1 MRRLFFASSSKAQEA
16 RPVEDKWIVEERSI
30 DEARPLRVVI
40 IGSGISGIIA
50 SIRFRQ
56 RIPNVDLCVYEK
68 NEDIGGTWFEN
79 KYPGC
84 ACDIP
89 AHTYQATFEP
99 NKEWSTFYAAAPEIH
114 AYWKR
119 VAEKYGCMKYVK
131 LKQQIIEAVWDDS
144 KSKWQLKVQDIQT
157 GSVYSDECNVLISA
171 TGALNSWKWPDI
183 PGLHDFKGKLQHSAR
198 WDESYDYTGKRAAV
212 IGNGSSGIQ
221 IVPGMLPKVA
231 HIDHYIRGRTWL
243 SPTFARQHV
252 DKRGGAE
259 LENFSFTP
267 EEIETFKKDH
277 SAYQK
282 FRKEI
287 ELQLQSVHGVTLL
300 GTPEQIGAKEVF
312 LQNMK
317 RRLSRKPEL
326 CDNLIPSFPPV
337 CRRLTPGPG
346 YLEALTDDKVDVITS
361 KIVKVDAEGII
372 TADGQHHPTDVLVC
386 ATGFDTTFT
395 PRFPIIGRNGVT
407 LADRWQKTPE
417 TYLSLAVDGFP
428 NYFVCLGPNAALG
441 EGNLLLLVE
450 KEIDYFTLCVQKMQ
464 RDNIRA
470 MSVKKEA
477 VEMFTRHCDQYFSR
491 TVFSEKCRSWYK
503 GGTEDGRITALWPG
517 SSLHSMKALAYP
529 RWEDYTYNY
538 VNDNPNGW
546 IGDGWTEN
554 EKFNKINVDYLNDD
568 EVDIPIT
575 VIAIVLKGA
584 TGRSLIQD
592 SEGEDDM
599 LVNRSC
605 QKRGIECNNERKK
618 QGLNQ
623 GTDSGMAWL
632 CMRTSRSLTFL
643 SYRADALTEKRED
656 YEQSSDRGSIKFL
669 LNGGTDSFTQQ
680 FLLPRSTDRTR
691 GLEYHNRKS
700 LEEAEG
706 SILGYEL
713 KDGRTDY
720 APTFIESDAATLT
733 FFQDT
738 FIDFFNGPF
747 GDPHKLLDDP
757 YGGQV
762 AYHAVIPPGQDPN
775 LTLAGQQL
783 SYEPERPFATA
794 MIQSILTRAW
804 SVPLDTK
811 AQEELST
818 NLNFLLTTGRIR
830 RFVSMYF
837 KYWQPSCAM
846 LHRASFDPE
855 VVSLPLLTAVTFMGA
870 MYSNDE
876 REAYI
881 AKRVLDFAELFI
893 FSSEVYASETEISSM
908 FCGNRCLDDES
919 NDWVQ
924 FQNFQAGFL
933 IVVVQY
939 WAGSRV
945 ARNRVME
952 NRFSEVVKVARRI
965 GLPKCRH
972 MSHDRM
978 DEYSWIQKECRI
990 RTMSI
995 ISLLDCAFS
1004 FYSNYPCRLTHT
1016 EMECDFPCQEAVF
1029 DSQHPF
1035 VEPNFRF
1042 SRDVSVSE
1050 AFENLFDSP
1059 ANEDGSQ
1066 AGVPDHIA
1074 DMTVLDMFILIHLLY
1089 AFINT
1094 HMTLLAPLVRK
1105 TQLPNSKMPHGP
1117 STPTKSPRGAIPE
1130 DSTLAAIRTALSRWR
1145 DHWVALR
1152 NTVSSHEW
1160 ASMGFYKN
1168 GYNFWLVSQL
1178 LITKKKSVDVVM
1190 QMEVKCED
1198 KLEKLKVLL
1207 QDESD

>member
-1 MRRLFFASSSKAQEA
+1 MKQFFFGSDSKSRKP

-30 DEARPLRVVI
+30 DKARPLRVVI

-68 NEDIGGTWFEN
+68 NEDIGGTWLEN
-79 KYPGC
+79 RYPGC

-119 VAEKYGCMKYVK
+119 VAEKYGCMKYIK
-131 LKQQIIEAVWDDS
+131 LKQAVVEAVWDDS

-157 GSVYSDECNVLISA
+157 DTVYTDECNILISA

-277 SAYQK
+277 SAYQR

-287 ELQLQSVHGVTLL
+287 ELELQSVHGVTLL
-300 GTPEQIGAKEVF
+300 GTPEQIGAREVF

-317 RRLSRKPEL
+317 RRLSRKPEM
-326 CDNLIPSFPPV
+326 CEDLIPSFPPV

-386 ATGFDTTFT
+386 ATGFDTTFN
-395 PRFPIIGRNGVT
+395 PRFPVIGRNGVT
-407 LADRWQKTPE
+407 LANRWQKTPE

-428 NYFVCLGPNAALG
+428 NYFICLGPNAALG
-441 EGNLLLLVE
+441 EGNLLLLIE

-477 VEMFTRHCDQYFSR
+477 VEMFTRYCDQYFSR

-503 GGTEDGRITALWPG
+503 GGTEDGRVIALWPG
-517 SSLHSMKALAYP
+517 SSLHSMKALAHP
-529 RWEDYTYNY
+529 RWEDYTYDY

-546 IGDGWTEN
+546 LGDGWTEN
-554 EKFNKINVDYLNDD
+554 EKLKKINVDYLNDD
-568 EVDIPIT
+568 EIDFPT
-575 VIAIVLKGA
+575 NVIA
-584 TGRSLIQD
+584 
-592 SEGEDDM
+592 
-599 LVNRSC
+599 
-605 QKRGIECNNERKK
+605 KRGIECNNERKK
-618 QGLNQ
+618 QVSNQ
-623 GTDSGMAWL
+623 GTGS
-632 CMRTSRSLTFL
+632 
-643 SYRADALTEKRED
+643 DALAAKRED

-680 FLLPRSTDRTR
+680 FLLPPRSDRTR
-691 GLEYHNRKS
+691 SLEYHNKKS
-700 LEEAEG
+700 LEDAG
-706 SILGYEL
+706 SSILGYEL
-713 KDGRTDY
+713 KDSRTDY
-720 APTFIESDAATLT
+720 APTFIESDAATLS

-757 YGGQV
+757 YVGQV
-762 AYHAVIPPGQDPN
+762 AYHAVVPPGQDPN
-775 LTLAGQQL
+775 LTLTGQQL
-783 SYEPERPFATA
+783 SYEPERPFATG
-794 MIQSILTRAW
+794 MIQAILARAW
-804 SVPLDTK
+804 SVPLDAK
-811 AQEELST
+811 AQQELST
-818 NLNFLLTTGRIR
+818 NLNFLLTTSRIR
-830 RFVSMYF
+830 KFVAMYF

-846 LHRASFDPE
+846 LHRTSFDPE
-855 VVSLPLLTAVTFMGA
+855 IVSLPLLTAVTFMGA
-870 MYSNDE
+870 MYTNDE

-919 NDWVQ
+919 SDWIQ
-924 FQNFQAGFL
+924 FQNFQAGFI

-939 WAGSRV
+939 WAGSRIS
-945 ARNRVME
+945 RNRVME
-952 NRFSEVVKVARRI
+952 NRFSEVIKVARRI
-965 GLPKCRH
+965 GLMKCRH
-972 MSHDRM
+972 MPHDPM
-978 DEYSWIQKECRI
+978 DECSWIQKECRI
-990 RTMSI
+990 RYAYAI
-995 ISLLDCAFS
+995 
-1004 FYSNYPCRLTHT
+1004 PK
-1016 EMECDFPCQEAVF
+1016 MEWDFPCQEVIF

-1042 SRDVSVSE
+1042 SRDIPIS
-1050 AFENLFDSP
+1050 AGFNNLFETPIS
-1059 ANEDGSQ
+1059 EDGSQ
-1066 AGVPDHIA
+1066 AHVPDHIA

-1094 HMTLLAPLVRK
+1094 HMTLLAPLVHK
-1105 TQLPNSKMPHGP
+1105 TPLPNSRIPQGL
-1117 STPTKSPRGAIPE
+1117 STPSKPPQSAIPE
-1130 DSTLAAIRTALSRWR
+1130 DSTLAGIRTALSRWR
-1145 DHWVALR
+1145 DHWLALR

-1207 QDESD
+1207 QDEND

>member
-1 MRRLFFASSSKAQEA
+1 MKQFFFGSDSKSRKP

-30 DEARPLRVVI
+30 DKARPLRVVI

-68 NEDIGGTWFEN
+68 NEDIGGTWLEN
-79 KYPGC
+79 RYPGC

-119 VAEKYGCMKYVK
+119 VAEKYGCMKYIK
-131 LKQQIIEAVWDDS
+131 LKQAVVEAVWDDS

-157 GSVYSDECNVLISA
+157 DTVYTDECNILISA

-277 SAYQK
+277 SAYQR

-287 ELQLQSVHGVTLL
+287 ELELQSVHGVTLL
-300 GTPEQIGAKEVF
+300 GTPEQIGAREVF

-317 RRLSRKPEL
+317 RRLSRKPEM
-326 CDNLIPSFPPV
+326 CEDLIPSFPPV

-361 KIVKVDAEGII
+361 KIIKVDAEGII

-386 ATGFDTTFT
+386 ATGFDTTFN
-395 PRFPIIGRNGVT
+395 PRFPVIGRNGVT
-407 LADRWQKTPE
+407 LANRWQKTPE

-428 NYFVCLGPNAALG
+428 NYFICLGPNAALG
-441 EGNLLLLVE
+441 EGNLLLLIE

-477 VEMFTRHCDQYFSR
+477 VEMFTRYCDQYFSR

-503 GGTEDGRITALWPG
+503 GGTEDGRVIALWPG
-517 SSLHSMKALAYP
+517 SSLHSMKALAHP
-529 RWEDYTYNY
+529 RWEDYTYDY

-546 IGDGWTEN
+546 LGDGWTEN
-554 EKFNKINVDYLNDD
+554 EKLKKINVDYLNDD
-568 EVDIPIT
+568 EIDFPT
-575 VIAIVLKGA
+575 NVIACTSMKLRCDGLNPC
-584 TGRSLIQD
+584 S
-592 SEGEDDM
+592 
-599 LVNRSC
+599 SC

-618 QGLNQ
+618 QVSNQ
-623 GTDSGMAWL
+623 GTGS
-632 CMRTSRSLTFL
+632 
-643 SYRADALTEKRED
+643 DALAAKRED

-680 FLLPRSTDRTR
+680 FLLPPRSDRTR
-691 GLEYHNRKS
+691 SLEYHNKKS
-700 LEEAEG
+700 LEDAG
-706 SILGYEL
+706 SSILGYEL
-713 KDGRTDY
+713 KDSRTDY
-720 APTFIESDAATLT
+720 APTFIESDAATLS

-757 YGGQV
+757 YVGQV
-762 AYHAVIPPGQDPN
+762 AYHAVVPPGQDPN
-775 LTLAGQQL
+775 LTLTGQQL
-783 SYEPERPFATA
+783 SYEPERPFATG
-794 MIQSILTRAW
+794 MIQAILARAW
-804 SVPLDTK
+804 SVPLDAK
-811 AQEELST
+811 AQQELST
-818 NLNFLLTTGRIR
+818 NLNFLLTTSRIR
-830 RFVSMYF
+830 KFVAMYF

-846 LHRASFDPE
+846 LHRTSFDPE
-855 VVSLPLLTAVTFMGA
+855 IVSLPLLTAVTFMGA
-870 MYSNDE
+870 MYTNDE

-919 NDWVQ
+919 SDWIQ
-924 FQNFQAGFL
+924 FQNFQAGFI

-939 WAGSRV
+939 WAGSRIS
-945 ARNRVME
+945 RNRVME
-952 NRFSEVVKVARRI
+952 NRFSEVIKVARRI
-965 GLPKCRH
+965 GLMKCRH
-972 MSHDRM
+972 MPHDPM
-978 DEYSWIQKECRI
+978 DECSWIQKECRI
-990 RTMSI
+990 RTMNI

-1004 FYSNYPCRLTHT
+1004 FYSNYPCRISHT
-1016 EMECDFPCQEAVF
+1016 EMEWDFPCQEVIF

-1042 SRDVSVSE
+1042 SRDIPIS
-1050 AFENLFDSP
+1050 AGFNNLFETPIS
-1059 ANEDGSQ
+1059 EDGSQ
-1066 AGVPDHIA
+1066 AHVPDHIA

-1094 HMTLLAPLVRK
+1094 HMTLLAPLVHK
-1105 TQLPNSKMPHGP
+1105 TPLPNSRIPQGL
-1117 STPTKSPRGAIPE
+1117 STPSKPPQSAIPE
-1130 DSTLAAIRTALSRWR
+1130 DSTLAGIRTALSRWR
-1145 DHWVALR
+1145 DHWLALR

-1207 QDESD
+1207 QDEND

>member
-1 MRRLFFASSSKAQEA
+1 MKQFFFGSDSKSRKP

-30 DEARPLRVVI
+30 DKARPLRVVI

-68 NEDIGGTWFEN
+68 NEDIGGTWLEN
-79 KYPGC
+79 RYPGC

-119 VAEKYGCMKYVK
+119 VAEKYGCMKYIK
-131 LKQQIIEAVWDDS
+131 LKQAVVEAVWDDS

-157 GSVYSDECNVLISA
+157 DTVYTDECNILISA

-277 SAYQK
+277 SAYQR

-287 ELQLQSVHGVTLL
+287 ELELQSVHGVTLL
-300 GTPEQIGAKEVF
+300 GTPEQIGAREVF

-317 RRLSRKPEL
+317 RRLSRKPEM
-326 CDNLIPSFPPV
+326 CEDLIPSFPPV

-386 ATGFDTTFT
+386 ATGFDTTFN
-395 PRFPIIGRNGVT
+395 PRFPVIGRNGVT
-407 LADRWQKTPE
+407 LANRWQKTPE

-428 NYFVCLGPNAALG
+428 NYFICLGPNAALG
-441 EGNLLLLVE
+441 EGNLLLLIE

-477 VEMFTRHCDQYFSR
+477 VEMFTRYCDQYFSR

-503 GGTEDGRITALWPG
+503 GGTEDGRVIALWPG
-517 SSLHSMKALAYP
+517 SSLHSMKALAHP
-529 RWEDYTYNY
+529 RWEDYTYDY

-546 IGDGWTEN
+546 LGDGWTEN
-554 EKFNKINVDYLNDD
+554 EKLKKINVDYLNDD
-568 EVDIPIT
+568 EIDFPT
-575 VIAIVLKGA
+575 NVIACTSMKLRCDGLNPC
-584 TGRSLIQD
+584 S
-592 SEGEDDM
+592 
-599 LVNRSC
+599 SC

-618 QGLNQ
+618 QVSNQ
-623 GTDSGMAWL
+623 GTGS
-632 CMRTSRSLTFL
+632 
-643 SYRADALTEKRED
+643 DALAAKRED

-680 FLLPRSTDRTR
+680 FLLPPRSDRTR
-691 GLEYHNRKS
+691 SLEYHNKKS
-700 LEEAEG
+700 LEDAG
-706 SILGYEL
+706 SSILGYEL
-713 KDGRTDY
+713 KDSRTDY
-720 APTFIESDAATLT
+720 APTFIESDAATLS

-757 YGGQV
+757 YVGQV
-762 AYHAVIPPGQDPN
+762 AYHAVVPPGQDPN
-775 LTLAGQQL
+775 LTLTGQQL
-783 SYEPERPFATA
+783 SYEPERPFATG
-794 MIQSILTRAW
+794 MIQAILARAW
-804 SVPLDTK
+804 SVPLDAK
-811 AQEELST
+811 AQQELST
-818 NLNFLLTTGRIR
+818 NLNFLLTTSRIR
-830 RFVSMYF
+830 KFVAMYF

-846 LHRASFDPE
+846 LHRTSFDPE
-855 VVSLPLLTAVTFMGA
+855 IVSLPLLTAVTFMGA
-870 MYSNDE
+870 MYTNDE

-919 NDWVQ
+919 SDWIQ
-924 FQNFQAGFL
+924 FQNFQAGFI

-939 WAGSRV
+939 WAGSRIS
-945 ARNRVME
+945 RNRVME
-952 NRFSEVVKVARRI
+952 NRFSEVIKVARRI
-965 GLPKCRH
+965 GLMKCRH
-972 MSHDRM
+972 MPHDPM
-978 DEYSWIQKECRI
+978 DECSWIQKECRI
-990 RTMSI
+990 RTMNI

-1004 FYSNYPCRLTHT
+1004 FYSNYPCRISHT
-1016 EMECDFPCQEAVF
+1016 EMEWDFPCQEVIF

-1042 SRDVSVSE
+1042 SRDIPIS
-1050 AFENLFDSP
+1050 AGFNNLFETPIS
-1059 ANEDGSQ
+1059 EDGSQ
-1066 AGVPDHIA
+1066 AHVPDHIA

-1094 HMTLLAPLVRK
+1094 HMTLLAPLVHK
-1105 TQLPNSKMPHGP
+1105 TPLPNSRIPQGL
-1117 STPTKSPRGAIPE
+1117 STPSKPPQSAIPE
-1130 DSTLAAIRTALSRWR
+1130 DSTLAGIRTALSRWR
-1145 DHWVALR
+1145 DHWLALR

-1207 QDESD
+1207 QDEND

>member
-1 MRRLFFASSSKAQEA
+1 MKQFFFGSDSKSRKP

-30 DEARPLRVVI
+30 DKARPLRVVI

-68 NEDIGGTWFEN
+68 NEDIGGTWLEN
-79 KYPGC
+79 RYPGC

-119 VAEKYGCMKYVK
+119 VAEKYGCMKYIK
-131 LKQQIIEAVWDDS
+131 LKQAVVEAVWDDS

-157 GSVYSDECNVLISA
+157 DTVYTDECNILISA

-198 WDESYDYTGKRAAV
+198 WDENYDYTGKRAAV

-277 SAYQK
+277 SAYQR

-287 ELQLQSVHGVTLL
+287 ELELQSVHGVTLL
-300 GTPEQIGAKEVF
+300 GTPEQIGAREVF

-317 RRLSRKPEL
+317 RRLSRKPEM
-326 CDNLIPSFPPV
+326 CEDLIPSFPPV

-386 ATGFDTTFT
+386 ATGFDTTFN
-395 PRFPIIGRNGVT
+395 PRFPVIGRNGVT
-407 LADRWQKTPE
+407 LANRWQKTPE

-428 NYFVCLGPNAALG
+428 NYFICLGPNAALG
-441 EGNLLLLVE
+441 EGNLLLLIE

-477 VEMFTRHCDQYFSR
+477 VEMFTRYCDQYFSR

-503 GGTEDGRITALWPG
+503 GGTEDGRVIALWPG
-517 SSLHSMKALAYP
+517 SSLHSMKALAHP
-529 RWEDYTYNY
+529 RWEDYTYDY

-546 IGDGWTEN
+546 LGDGWTEN
-554 EKFNKINVDYLNDD
+554 EKLKKINVDYLNDD
-568 EVDIPIT
+568 EIDFPT
-575 VIAIVLKGA
+575 NVIA
-584 TGRSLIQD
+584 
-592 SEGEDDM
+592 
-599 LVNRSC
+599 
-605 QKRGIECNNERKK
+605 K
-618 QGLNQ
+618 QVSNQ
-623 GTDSGMAWL
+623 GTGS
-632 CMRTSRSLTFL
+632 
-643 SYRADALTEKRED
+643 DALAAKRED

-680 FLLPRSTDRTR
+680 FLLPPRSDRTR
-691 GLEYHNRKS
+691 SLEYHNKKS
-700 LEEAEG
+700 LEDAG
-706 SILGYEL
+706 SSILGYEL
-713 KDGRTDY
+713 KDSRTDY
-720 APTFIESDAATLT
+720 APTFIESDAATLS

-757 YGGQV
+757 YVGQV
-762 AYHAVIPPGQDPN
+762 AYHAVVPPGQDPN
-775 LTLAGQQL
+775 LTLTGQQL
-783 SYEPERPFATA
+783 SYEPERPFATG
-794 MIQSILTRAW
+794 MIQAILARAW
-804 SVPLDTK
+804 SVPLDAK
-811 AQEELST
+811 AQQELST
-818 NLNFLLTTGRIR
+818 NLNFLLTTSRIR
-830 RFVSMYF
+830 KFVAMYF

-846 LHRASFDPE
+846 LHRTSFDPE
-855 VVSLPLLTAVTFMGA
+855 IVSLPLLTAVTFMGA
-870 MYSNDE
+870 MYTNDE

-919 NDWVQ
+919 SDWIQ
-924 FQNFQAGFL
+924 FQNFQAGFI

-939 WAGSRV
+939 WAGSRIS
-945 ARNRVME
+945 RNRVME
-952 NRFSEVVKVARRI
+952 NRFSEVIKVARRI
-965 GLPKCRH
+965 GLMKCRH
-972 MSHDRM
+972 MPHDPM
-978 DEYSWIQKECRI
+978 DECSWIQKECRI
-990 RTMSI
+990 RTMNI

-1004 FYSNYPCRLTHT
+1004 FYSNYPCRISHT
-1016 EMECDFPCQEAVF
+1016 EMEWDFPCQEVIF

-1042 SRDVSVSE
+1042 SRDIPIS
-1050 AFENLFDSP
+1050 AGFNNLFETPIS
-1059 ANEDGSQ
+1059 EDGSQ
-1066 AGVPDHIA
+1066 AHVPDHIA

-1094 HMTLLAPLVRK
+1094 HMTLLAPLVHK
-1105 TQLPNSKMPHGP
+1105 TPLPNSRIPQGL
-1117 STPTKSPRGAIPE
+1117 STPSKPPQSAIPE
-1130 DSTLAAIRTALSRWR
+1130 DSTLAGIRTALSRWR
-1145 DHWVALR
+1145 DHWLALR

-1207 QDESD
+1207 QDEND

>member
-1 MRRLFFASSSKAQEA
+1 MKQFFFGSDSKSRKP

-30 DEARPLRVVI
+30 DKARPLRVVI

-68 NEDIGGTWFEN
+68 NEDIGGTWLEN
-79 KYPGC
+79 RYPGC

-119 VAEKYGCMKYVK
+119 VAEKYGCMKYIK
-131 LKQQIIEAVWDDS
+131 LKQAVVEAVWDDS

-157 GSVYSDECNVLISA
+157 DTVYTDECNILISA

-277 SAYQK
+277 SAYQR

-287 ELQLQSVHGVTLL
+287 ELELQSVHGVTLL
-300 GTPEQIGAKEVF
+300 GTPEQIGAREVF

-317 RRLSRKPEL
+317 RRLSRKPEM
-326 CDNLIPSFPPV
+326 CEDLIPSFPPV

-361 KIVKVDAEGII
+361 KIIKVDAEGII

-386 ATGFDTTFT
+386 ATGFDTTFN
-395 PRFPIIGRNGVT
+395 PRFPVIGRNGVT
-407 LADRWQKTPE
+407 LANRWQKTPE

-428 NYFVCLGPNAALG
+428 NYFICLGPNAALG
-441 EGNLLLLVE
+441 EGNLLLLIE

-477 VEMFTRHCDQYFSR
+477 VEMFTRYCDQYFAR

-503 GGTEDGRITALWPG
+503 GGTEDGRVIALWPG
-517 SSLHSMKALAYP
+517 SSLHSMKALAHP
-529 RWEDYTYNY
+529 RWEDYTYDY

-546 IGDGWTEN
+546 LGDGWTEN
-554 EKFNKINVDYLNDD
+554 EKLKKINVDYLNDD
-568 EVDIPIT
+568 EIDFPT
-575 VIAIVLKGA
+575 NVIACTSMKLRCDGLNPC
-584 TGRSLIQD
+584 S
-592 SEGEDDM
+592 
-599 LVNRSC
+599 SC

-618 QGLNQ
+618 QVSNQ
-623 GTDSGMAWL
+623 GTGS
-632 CMRTSRSLTFL
+632 
-643 SYRADALTEKRED
+643 DALAAKRED

-680 FLLPRSTDRTR
+680 FLLPPRSDRTR
-691 GLEYHNRKS
+691 SLEYHNKKS
-700 LEEAEG
+700 LEDAG
-706 SILGYEL
+706 SSILGYEL
-713 KDGRTDY
+713 KDSRTDY
-720 APTFIESDAATLT
+720 APTFIESDAATLS

-757 YGGQV
+757 YVGQV
-762 AYHAVIPPGQDPN
+762 AYHAVVPPGQDPN
-775 LTLAGQQL
+775 LTLTGQQL
-783 SYEPERPFATA
+783 SYEPERPFATG
-794 MIQSILTRAW
+794 MIQAILARAW
-804 SVPLDTK
+804 SVPLDAK
-811 AQEELST
+811 AQQELST
-818 NLNFLLTTGRIR
+818 NLNFLLTTSRIR
-830 RFVSMYF
+830 KFVAMYF

-846 LHRASFDPE
+846 LHRTSFDPE
-855 VVSLPLLTAVTFMGA
+855 IVSLPLLTAVTFMGA
-870 MYSNDE
+870 MYTNDE

-919 NDWVQ
+919 SDWIQ
-924 FQNFQAGFL
+924 FQNFQAGFI

-939 WAGSRV
+939 WAGSRIS
-945 ARNRVME
+945 RNRVME
-952 NRFSEVVKVARRI
+952 NRFSEVIKVARRI
-965 GLPKCRH
+965 GLMKCRH
-972 MSHDRM
+972 MPHDPM
-978 DEYSWIQKECRI
+978 DECSWIQKECRI
-990 RTMSI
+990 RTMNI

-1004 FYSNYPCRLTHT
+1004 FYSNYPCRISHT
-1016 EMECDFPCQEAVF
+1016 EMEWDFPCQEVIF

-1042 SRDVSVSE
+1042 SRDIPIS
-1050 AFENLFDSP
+1050 AGFNNLFETPIS
-1059 ANEDGSQ
+1059 EDGSQ
-1066 AGVPDHIA
+1066 AHVPDHIA

-1094 HMTLLAPLVRK
+1094 HMTLLAPLVHK
-1105 TQLPNSKMPHGP
+1105 TPLPNSRIPQGL
-1117 STPTKSPRGAIPE
+1117 STPSKPPQSAIPE
-1130 DSTLAAIRTALSRWR
+1130 DSTLAGIRTALSRWR
-1145 DHWVALR
+1145 DHWLALR

-1207 QDESD
+1207 QDEND

>member
-1 MRRLFFASSSKAQEA
+1 MKQFFFGSDSKSRKP

-30 DEARPLRVVI
+30 DKARPLRVVI

-68 NEDIGGTWFEN
+68 NEDIGGTWLEN
-79 KYPGC
+79 RYPGC

-119 VAEKYGCMKYVK
+119 VAEKYGCMKYIK
-131 LKQQIIEAVWDDS
+131 LKQAVVEAVWDDS

-157 GSVYSDECNVLISA
+157 DTVYTDECNILISA

-198 WDESYDYTGKRAAV
+198 WDENYDYTGKRAAV

-277 SAYQK
+277 SAYQR

-287 ELQLQSVHGVTLL
+287 ELELQSVHGVTLL
-300 GTPEQIGAKEVF
+300 GTPEQIGAREVF

-317 RRLSRKPEL
+317 RRLSRKPEM
-326 CDNLIPSFPPV
+326 CEDLIPSFPPV

-386 ATGFDTTFT
+386 ATGFDTTFN
-395 PRFPIIGRNGVT
+395 PRFPVIGRNGVT
-407 LADRWQKTPE
+407 LANRWQKTPE

-428 NYFVCLGPNAALG
+428 NYFICLGPNAALG
-441 EGNLLLLVE
+441 EGNLLLLIE

-477 VEMFTRHCDQYFSR
+477 VEMFTRYCDQYFSR

-503 GGTEDGRITALWPG
+503 GGTEDGRVIALWPG
-517 SSLHSMKALAYP
+517 SSLHSMKALAHP
-529 RWEDYTYNY
+529 RWEDYTYDY

-546 IGDGWTEN
+546 LGDGWTEN
-554 EKFNKINVDYLNDD
+554 EKLKKINVDYLNDD
-568 EVDIPIT
+568 EIDFPT
-575 VIAIVLKGA
+575 NVIACTSMKLRCDGLNPC
-584 TGRSLIQD
+584 S
-592 SEGEDDM
+592 
-599 LVNRSC
+599 SC

-618 QGLNQ
+618 QVSNQ
-623 GTDSGMAWL
+623 GTGS
-632 CMRTSRSLTFL
+632 
-643 SYRADALTEKRED
+643 DALAAKRED

-680 FLLPRSTDRTR
+680 FLLPPRSDRTR
-691 GLEYHNRKS
+691 SLEYHNKKS
-700 LEEAEG
+700 LEDAG
-706 SILGYEL
+706 SSILGYEL
-713 KDGRTDY
+713 KDSRTDY
-720 APTFIESDAATLT
+720 APTFIESDAATLS

-757 YGGQV
+757 YVGQV
-762 AYHAVIPPGQDPN
+762 AYHAVVPPGQDPN
-775 LTLAGQQL
+775 LTLTGQQL
-783 SYEPERPFATA
+783 SYEPERPFATG
-794 MIQSILTRAW
+794 MIQAILARAW
-804 SVPLDTK
+804 SVPLDAK
-811 AQEELST
+811 AQQELST
-818 NLNFLLTTGRIR
+818 NLNFLLTTSRIR
-830 RFVSMYF
+830 KFVAMYF

-846 LHRASFDPE
+846 LHRTSFDPE
-855 VVSLPLLTAVTFMGA
+855 IVSLPLLTAVTFMGA
-870 MYSNDE
+870 MYTNDE

-919 NDWVQ
+919 SDWIQ
-924 FQNFQAGFL
+924 FQNFQAGFI

-939 WAGSRV
+939 WAGSRIS
-945 ARNRVME
+945 RNRVME
-952 NRFSEVVKVARRI
+952 NRFSEVIKVARRI
-965 GLPKCRH
+965 GLMKCRH
-972 MSHDRM
+972 MPHDPM
-978 DEYSWIQKECRI
+978 DECSWIQKECRI
-990 RTMSI
+990 RTMNI

-1004 FYSNYPCRLTHT
+1004 FYSNYPCRISHT
-1016 EMECDFPCQEAVF
+1016 EMEWDFPCQEVIF

-1042 SRDVSVSE
+1042 SRDIPIS
-1050 AFENLFDSP
+1050 AGFNNLFETPIS
-1059 ANEDGSQ
+1059 EDGSQ
-1066 AGVPDHIA
+1066 AHVPDHIA

-1094 HMTLLAPLVRK
+1094 HMTLLAPLVHK
-1105 TQLPNSKMPHGP
+1105 TPLPNSRIPQGL
-1117 STPTKSPRGAIPE
+1117 STPSKPPQSAIPE
-1130 DSTLAAIRTALSRWR
+1130 DSTLAGIRTALSRWR
-1145 DHWVALR
+1145 DHWLALR

-1207 QDESD
+1207 QDEND

>member
-1 MRRLFFASSSKAQEA
+1 MKQFFFGSDSKSRKP

-30 DEARPLRVVI
+30 DKARPLRVVI

-68 NEDIGGTWFEN
+68 NEDIGGTWLEN
-79 KYPGC
+79 RYPGC

-119 VAEKYGCMKYVK
+119 VAEKYGCMKYIK
-131 LKQQIIEAVWDDS
+131 LKQAVVEAVWDDS

-157 GSVYSDECNVLISA
+157 DTVYTDECNILISA

-277 SAYQK
+277 SAYQR

-287 ELQLQSVHGVTLL
+287 ELELQSVHGVTLL
-300 GTPEQIGAKEVF
+300 GTPEQIGAREVF

-317 RRLSRKPEL
+317 RRLSRKPEM
-326 CDNLIPSFPPV
+326 CEDLIPSFPPV

-386 ATGFDTTFT
+386 ATGFDTTFN
-395 PRFPIIGRNGVT
+395 PRFPVIGRNGVT
-407 LADRWQKTPE
+407 LANRWQKTPE

-428 NYFVCLGPNAALG
+428 NYFICLGPNAALG
-441 EGNLLLLVE
+441 EGNLLLLIE

-470 MSVKKEA
+470 MSVKKDA
-477 VEMFTRHCDQYFSR
+477 VEMFTRYCDQYFSR

-503 GGTEDGRITALWPG
+503 GGTEDGRVIALWPG
-517 SSLHSMKALAYP
+517 SSLHSMKALAHP
-529 RWEDYTYNY
+529 RWEDYTYDY

-546 IGDGWTEN
+546 LGDGWTEN
-554 EKFNKINVDYLNDD
+554 EKLKKINVDYLNDD
-568 EVDIPIT
+568 EIDFPT
-575 VIAIVLKGA
+575 NVIA
-584 TGRSLIQD
+584 
-592 SEGEDDM
+592 
-599 LVNRSC
+599 
-605 QKRGIECNNERKK
+605 K
-618 QGLNQ
+618 QVSNQ
-623 GTDSGMAWL
+623 GTGS
-632 CMRTSRSLTFL
+632 
-643 SYRADALTEKRED
+643 DALAAKRED

-680 FLLPRSTDRTR
+680 FLLPPRSDRTR
-691 GLEYHNRKS
+691 SLEYHNKKS
-700 LEEAEG
+700 LEDAG
-706 SILGYEL
+706 SSILGYEL
-713 KDGRTDY
+713 KDSRTDY
-720 APTFIESDAATLT
+720 APTFIESDAATLS

-757 YGGQV
+757 YVGQV
-762 AYHAVIPPGQDPN
+762 AYHAVVPPGQDPN
-775 LTLAGQQL
+775 LTLTGQQL
-783 SYEPERPFATA
+783 SYEPERPFATG
-794 MIQSILTRAW
+794 MIQAILARAW
-804 SVPLDTK
+804 SVPLDAK
-811 AQEELST
+811 AQQELST
-818 NLNFLLTTGRIR
+818 NLNFLLTTSRIR
-830 RFVSMYF
+830 KFVAMYF

-846 LHRASFDPE
+846 LHRTSFDPE
-855 VVSLPLLTAVTFMGA
+855 IVSLPLLTAVTFMGA
-870 MYSNDE
+870 MYTNDE

-919 NDWVQ
+919 SDWIQ
-924 FQNFQAGFL
+924 FQNFQAGFI

-939 WAGSRV
+939 WAGSRIS
-945 ARNRVME
+945 RNRVME
-952 NRFSEVVKVARRI
+952 NRFSEVIKVARRI
-965 GLPKCRH
+965 GLMKCRH
-972 MSHDRM
+972 MPHDPM
-978 DEYSWIQKECRI
+978 DECSWIQKECRI
-990 RTMSI
+990 RTMNI

-1004 FYSNYPCRLTHT
+1004 FYSNYPCRISHT
-1016 EMECDFPCQEAVF
+1016 EMEWDFPCQEVIF

-1042 SRDVSVSE
+1042 SRDIPIS
-1050 AFENLFDSP
+1050 AGFNNLFETPIS
-1059 ANEDGSQ
+1059 EDGSQ
-1066 AGVPDHIA
+1066 AHVPDHIA

-1094 HMTLLAPLVRK
+1094 HMTLLAPLVHK
-1105 TQLPNSKMPHGP
+1105 TPLPNSRIPQGL
-1117 STPTKSPRGAIPE
+1117 STPSKPPQSAIPE
-1130 DSTLAAIRTALSRWR
+1130 DSTLAGIRTALSRWR
-1145 DHWVALR
+1145 DHWLALR

-1207 QDESD
+1207 QDEND

>member
-1 MRRLFFASSSKAQEA
+1 MKRFFFGSGSKSQEA
-16 RPVEDKWIVEERSI
+16 RPVENKWMVEERSI

-79 KYPGC
+79 RYPGC

-131 LKQQIIEAVWDDS
+131 LKQGVVEAVWDDS

-157 GSVYSDECNVLISA
+157 DSVYSDECNILISA

-277 SAYQK
+277 STYQR

-287 ELQLQSVHGVTLL
+287 ELELQSVHGVTLL
-300 GTPEQIGAKEVF
+300 GTPEQIGAREVF

-326 CDNLIPSFPPV
+326 CENLIPSFPPV

-395 PRFPIIGRNGVT
+395 PRYPIIGRKGAT
-407 LADRWQKTPE
+407 LVNRWQKTPE

-441 EGNLLLLVE
+441 EGNLLLLIE

-477 VEMFTRHCDQYFSR
+477 VEMFTRYCDQYFSR

-503 GGTEDGRITALWPG
+503 GGTEDGRVTALWPG
-517 SSLHSMKALAYP
+517 SSLHSMRALAYP
-529 RWEDYTYNY
+529 RWEDYTYDY
-538 VNDNPNGW
+538 VNANPNGW
-546 IGDGWTEN
+546 LGDGWTEN
-554 EKFNKINVDYLNDD
+554 EKLKKINVDYLNDD
-568 EVDIPIT
+568 EVDFPT
-575 VIAIVLKGA
+575 NVIAIVLKG
-584 TGRSLIQD
+584 GIGKSLIRD

-599 LVNRSC
+599 LADRSC

-618 QGLNQ
+618 QVSSQ
-623 GTDSGMAWL
+623 GTDS
-632 CMRTSRSLTFL
+632 
-643 SYRADALTEKRED
+643 DALTEKRED

-680 FLLPRSTDRTR
+680 FLLPPRSDRTR
-691 GLEYHNRKS
+691 SLEYHNKKS
-700 LEEAEG
+700 LEDAG
-706 SILGYEL
+706 SSILGYEL

-720 APTFIESDAATLT
+720 APTFIESDAATLS

-757 YGGQV
+757 YVGQV
-762 AYHAVIPPGQDPN
+762 AYHAVVPPGQDPN
-775 LTLAGQQL
+775 LTLSGQQL
-783 SYEPERPFATA
+783 SYEPERPFATG
-794 MIQSILTRAW
+794 MIQSILARAW
-804 SVPLDTK
+804 SVPLDAK
-811 AQEELST
+811 AQQELST
-818 NLNFLLTTGRIR
+818 NLNFLLTTSRIR
-830 RFVSMYF
+830 KFVAMYF

-870 MYSNDE
+870 MYTNDE

-924 FQNFQAGFL
+924 FQNFQAGFI

-945 ARNRVME
+945 SRNRVME
-952 NRFSEVVKVARRI
+952 NRFSEVIKVARRI
-965 GLPKCRH
+965 GLMKCRH
-972 MSHDRM
+972 MPHDPM

-990 RTMSI
+990 RTVNI

-1004 FYSNYPCRLTHT
+1004 FYSNYPCRISHT
-1016 EMECDFPCQEAVF
+1016 EMEWDFPCKEAVF

-1042 SRDVSVSE
+1042 ARDIPISK
-1050 AFENLFDSP
+1050 AFDNLFENP
-1059 ANEDGSQ
+1059 ASEDGSQ
-1066 AGVPDHIA
+1066 VHVPDHIA

-1094 HMTLLAPLVRK
+1094 HMTLLAPLIHK
-1105 TQLPNSKMPHGP
+1105 TPLPNSKIPQGP
-1117 STPTKSPRGAIPE
+1117 STPTKTPRSAIPE
-1130 DSTLAAIRTALSRWR
+1130 DSTLAGIRTALSRWR
-1145 DHWVALR
+1145 HHWLALR

>member
-1 MRRLFFASSSKAQEA
+1 MKQFFFGSDSKSRKP

-30 DEARPLRVVI
+30 DKARPLRVVI

-68 NEDIGGTWFEN
+68 NEDIGGTWLEN
-79 KYPGC
+79 RYPGC

-119 VAEKYGCMKYVK
+119 VAEKYGCMKYIK
-131 LKQQIIEAVWDDS
+131 LKQAVVEAVWDDS

-157 GSVYSDECNVLISA
+157 DTVYTDECNILISA

-277 SAYQK
+277 SAYQR

-287 ELQLQSVHGVTLL
+287 ELELQSVHGVTLL
-300 GTPEQIGAKEVF
+300 GTPEQIGAREVF

-317 RRLSRKPEL
+317 RRLSRKPEM
-326 CDNLIPSFPPV
+326 CEDLIPSFPPV

-361 KIVKVDAEGII
+361 KIIKVDAEGII

-386 ATGFDTTFT
+386 ATGFDTTFN
-395 PRFPIIGRNGVT
+395 PRFPVIGRNGVT
-407 LADRWQKTPE
+407 LANRWQKTPE

-428 NYFVCLGPNAALG
+428 NYFICLGPNAALG
-441 EGNLLLLVE
+441 EGNLLLLIE

-477 VEMFTRHCDQYFSR
+477 VELFTRYCDQYFSR

-503 GGTEDGRITALWPG
+503 GGTEDGRVIALWPG
-517 SSLHSMKALAYP
+517 SSLHSMKALAHP
-529 RWEDYTYNY
+529 RWEDYTYDY

-546 IGDGWTEN
+546 LGDGWTEN
-554 EKFNKINVDYLNDD
+554 EKLKKINVDYLNDD
-568 EVDIPIT
+568 EIDFPT
-575 VIAIVLKGA
+575 NVIACTSMKLRCDGLNPC
-584 TGRSLIQD
+584 S
-592 SEGEDDM
+592 
-599 LVNRSC
+599 SC

-618 QGLNQ
+618 QVSNQ
-623 GTDSGMAWL
+623 GTGS
-632 CMRTSRSLTFL
+632 
-643 SYRADALTEKRED
+643 DALAAKRED

-680 FLLPRSTDRTR
+680 FLLPPRSDRTR
-691 GLEYHNRKS
+691 SLEYHNKKS
-700 LEEAEG
+700 LEDAG
-706 SILGYEL
+706 SSILGYEL
-713 KDGRTDY
+713 KDSRTDY
-720 APTFIESDAATLT
+720 APTFIESDAATLS

-757 YGGQV
+757 YVGQV
-762 AYHAVIPPGQDPN
+762 AYHAVVPPGQDPN
-775 LTLAGQQL
+775 LTLTGQQL
-783 SYEPERPFATA
+783 SYEPERPFATG
-794 MIQSILTRAW
+794 MIQAILARAW
-804 SVPLDTK
+804 SVPLDAK
-811 AQEELST
+811 AQQELST
-818 NLNFLLTTGRIR
+818 NLNFLLTTSRIR
-830 RFVSMYF
+830 KFVAMYF

-846 LHRASFDPE
+846 LHRTSFDPE
-855 VVSLPLLTAVTFMGA
+855 IVSLPLLTAVTFMGA
-870 MYSNDE
+870 MYTNDE

-893 FSSEVYASETEISSM
+893 FSSEVYASETEISSI

-919 NDWVQ
+919 SDWIQ
-924 FQNFQAGFL
+924 FQNFQAGFI

-939 WAGSRV
+939 WAGSRIS
-945 ARNRVME
+945 RNRVME
-952 NRFSEVVKVARRI
+952 NRFSEVIKVARRI
-965 GLPKCRH
+965 GLMKCRH
-972 MSHDRM
+972 MPHDPM
-978 DEYSWIQKECRI
+978 DECSWIQKECRI
-990 RTMSI
+990 RTMNI

-1004 FYSNYPCRLTHT
+1004 FYSNYPCRISHT
-1016 EMECDFPCQEAVF
+1016 EMEWDFPCQEVIF

-1042 SRDVSVSE
+1042 SRDIPIS
-1050 AFENLFDSP
+1050 AGFNNLFETPIS
-1059 ANEDGSQ
+1059 EDGSQ
-1066 AGVPDHIA
+1066 AHVPDHIA

-1094 HMTLLAPLVRK
+1094 HMTLLAPLVHK
-1105 TQLPNSKMPHGP
+1105 TPLPNSRIPQGL
-1117 STPTKSPRGAIPE
+1117 STPSKPPQSAIPE
-1130 DSTLAAIRTALSRWR
+1130 DSTLAGIRTALSRWR
-1145 DHWVALR
+1145 DHWLALR

-1207 QDESD
+1207 QDEND

>member
-1 MRRLFFASSSKAQEA
+1 MKQFFFGSDSKSRKP

-30 DEARPLRVVI
+30 DKARPLRVVI

-68 NEDIGGTWFEN
+68 NEDIGGTWLEN
-79 KYPGC
+79 RYPGC

-119 VAEKYGCMKYVK
+119 VAEKYGCMKYIK
-131 LKQQIIEAVWDDS
+131 LKQAVVEAVWDDS

-157 GSVYSDECNVLISA
+157 DTVYTDECNILISA

-277 SAYQK
+277 SAYQR

-287 ELQLQSVHGVTLL
+287 ELELQSVHGVTLL
-300 GTPEQIGAKEVF
+300 GTPEQIGAREVF

-317 RRLSRKPEL
+317 RRLSRKPEM
-326 CDNLIPSFPPV
+326 CEDLIPSFPPV

-386 ATGFDTTFT
+386 ATGFDTTFN
-395 PRFPIIGRNGVT
+395 PRFPVIGRNGVT
-407 LADRWQKTPE
+407 LANRWQKTPE

-428 NYFVCLGPNAALG
+428 NYFICLGPNAALG
-441 EGNLLLLVE
+441 EGNLLLLIE

-477 VEMFTRHCDQYFSR
+477 VEMFTRYCDQYFSR

-503 GGTEDGRITALWPG
+503 GGTEDGRVIALWPG
-517 SSLHSMKALAYP
+517 SSLHSMKALAHP
-529 RWEDYTYNY
+529 RWEDYTYDY

-546 IGDGWTEN
+546 LGDGWTEN
-554 EKFNKINVDYLNDD
+554 EKLKKINVDYLNDD
-568 EVDIPIT
+568 EIDFPT
-575 VIAIVLKGA
+575 NVIACTSMKLRCDGLNPC
-584 TGRSLIQD
+584 S
-592 SEGEDDM
+592 
-599 LVNRSC
+599 SC

-618 QGLNQ
+618 QVSNQ
-623 GTDSGMAWL
+623 GTGS
-632 CMRTSRSLTFL
+632 
-643 SYRADALTEKRED
+643 DALAAKRED

-680 FLLPRSTDRTR
+680 FLLPPRSDRTR
-691 GLEYHNRKS
+691 SLEYHNKKS
-700 LEEAEG
+700 LEDAG
-706 SILGYEL
+706 SSILGYEL
-713 KDGRTDY
+713 KDSRTDY
-720 APTFIESDAATLT
+720 APTFIESDAATLS

-757 YGGQV
+757 YVGQV
-762 AYHAVIPPGQDPN
+762 AYHAVVPPGQDPN
-775 LTLAGQQL
+775 LTLTGQQL
-783 SYEPERPFATA
+783 SYEPERPFATG
-794 MIQSILTRAW
+794 MIQAILARAW
-804 SVPLDTK
+804 SVPLDAK
-811 AQEELST
+811 AQQELST
-818 NLNFLLTTGRIR
+818 NLNFLLTTSRIR
-830 RFVSMYF
+830 KFVAMYF

-846 LHRASFDPE
+846 LHRTSFDPE
-855 VVSLPLLTAVTFMGA
+855 IVSLPLLTAVTFMGA
-870 MYSNDE
+870 MYTNDE

-908 FCGNRCLDDES
+908 FCGNRCLDNES
-919 NDWVQ
+919 SDWIQ
-924 FQNFQAGFL
+924 FQNFQAGFI

-939 WAGSRV
+939 WAGSRIS
-945 ARNRVME
+945 RNRVME
-952 NRFSEVVKVARRI
+952 NRFSEVIKVARRI
-965 GLPKCRH
+965 GLMKCRH
-972 MSHDRM
+972 MPHDPM
-978 DEYSWIQKECRI
+978 DECSWIQKECRI
-990 RTMSI
+990 RYAYAI
-995 ISLLDCAFS
+995 
-1004 FYSNYPCRLTHT
+1004 PK
-1016 EMECDFPCQEAVF
+1016 MEWDFPCQEVIF

-1042 SRDVSVSE
+1042 SRDIPIS
-1050 AFENLFDSP
+1050 AGFNNLFETPIS
-1059 ANEDGSQ
+1059 EDGSQ
-1066 AGVPDHIA
+1066 AHVPDHIA

-1094 HMTLLAPLVRK
+1094 HMTLLAPLVHK
-1105 TQLPNSKMPHGP
+1105 TPLPNSRIPQGL
-1117 STPTKSPRGAIPE
+1117 STPSKPPQSAIPE
-1130 DSTLAAIRTALSRWR
+1130 DSTLAGIRTALSRWR
-1145 DHWVALR
+1145 DHWLALR

-1207 QDESD
+1207 QDEND

>member
-1 MRRLFFASSSKAQEA
+1 MKQFFFGSDSKSRKP

-30 DEARPLRVVI
+30 DKARPLRVVI

-68 NEDIGGTWFEN
+68 NEDIGGTWLEN
-79 KYPGC
+79 RYPGC

-119 VAEKYGCMKYVK
+119 VAEKYGCMKYIK
-131 LKQQIIEAVWDDS
+131 LKQAVVEAVWDDS

-157 GSVYSDECNVLISA
+157 DTVYTDECNILISA

-198 WDESYDYTGKRAAV
+198 WDENYDYTGKRAAV

-277 SAYQK
+277 SAYQR

-287 ELQLQSVHGVTLL
+287 ELELQSVHGVTLL
-300 GTPEQIGAKEVF
+300 GTPEQIGAREVF

-317 RRLSRKPEL
+317 RRLSRKPEM
-326 CDNLIPSFPPV
+326 CEDLIPSFPPV

-386 ATGFDTTFT
+386 ATGFDTTFN
-395 PRFPIIGRNGVT
+395 PRFPVIGRNGVT
-407 LADRWQKTPE
+407 LANRWQKTPE

-428 NYFVCLGPNAALG
+428 NYFICLGPNAALG
-441 EGNLLLLVE
+441 EGNLLLLIE

-477 VEMFTRHCDQYFSR
+477 VEMFTRYCDQYFSR

-503 GGTEDGRITALWPG
+503 GGTEDGRVIALWPG
-517 SSLHSMKALAYP
+517 SSLHSMKALAHP
-529 RWEDYTYNY
+529 RWEDYTYDY

-546 IGDGWTEN
+546 LGDGWTEN
-554 EKFNKINVDYLNDD
+554 EKLKKINVDYLNDD
-568 EVDIPIT
+568 EIDFPT
-575 VIAIVLKGA
+575 NVIACTSMKLRCDGLNPC
-584 TGRSLIQD
+584 S
-592 SEGEDDM
+592 
-599 LVNRSC
+599 SC

-618 QGLNQ
+618 QVSNQ
-623 GTDSGMAWL
+623 GTGS
-632 CMRTSRSLTFL
+632 
-643 SYRADALTEKRED
+643 DALAAKRED

-680 FLLPRSTDRTR
+680 FLLPPRSDRTR
-691 GLEYHNRKS
+691 SLEYHNKKS
-700 LEEAEG
+700 LEDAG
-706 SILGYEL
+706 SSILGYEL
-713 KDGRTDY
+713 KDSRTDY
-720 APTFIESDAATLT
+720 APTFIESDAATLS

-757 YGGQV
+757 YVGQV
-762 AYHAVIPPGQDPN
+762 AYHAVVPPGQDPN
-775 LTLAGQQL
+775 LTLTGQQL
-783 SYEPERPFATA
+783 SYEPERPFATG
-794 MIQSILTRAW
+794 MIQAILARAW
-804 SVPLDTK
+804 SVPLDAK
-811 AQEELST
+811 AQQELST
-818 NLNFLLTTGRIR
+818 NLNFLLTTSRIR
-830 RFVSMYF
+830 KFVAMYF

-846 LHRASFDPE
+846 LHRTSFDPE
-855 VVSLPLLTAVTFMGA
+855 IVSLPLLTAVTFMGA
-870 MYSNDE
+870 MYTNDE

-919 NDWVQ
+919 SDWIQ
-924 FQNFQAGFL
+924 FQNFQAGFI

-939 WAGSRV
+939 WAGSRIS
-945 ARNRVME
+945 RNRVME
-952 NRFSEVVKVARRI
+952 NRFSEVIKVARRI
-965 GLPKCRH
+965 GLMKCRH
-972 MSHDRM
+972 MPHDPM
-978 DEYSWIQKECRI
+978 DECSWIQKECRI
-990 RTMSI
+990 RYAYAI
-995 ISLLDCAFS
+995 
-1004 FYSNYPCRLTHT
+1004 PK
-1016 EMECDFPCQEAVF
+1016 MEWDFPCQEVIF

-1042 SRDVSVSE
+1042 SRDIPIS
-1050 AFENLFDSP
+1050 AGFNNLFETPIS
-1059 ANEDGSQ
+1059 EDGSQ
-1066 AGVPDHIA
+1066 AHVPDHIA

-1094 HMTLLAPLVRK
+1094 HMTLLAPLVHK
-1105 TQLPNSKMPHGP
+1105 TPLPNSRIPQGL
-1117 STPTKSPRGAIPE
+1117 STPSKPPQSAIPE
-1130 DSTLAAIRTALSRWR
+1130 DSTLAGIRTALSRWR
-1145 DHWVALR
+1145 DHWLALR

-1207 QDESD
+1207 QDEND

>member
-1 MRRLFFASSSKAQEA
+1 MKQFFFGSDSKSRKP

-30 DEARPLRVVI
+30 DKARPLRVVI

-68 NEDIGGTWFEN
+68 NEDIGGTWLEN
-79 KYPGC
+79 RYPGC

-119 VAEKYGCMKYVK
+119 VAEKYGCMKYIK
-131 LKQQIIEAVWDDS
+131 LKQAVVEAVWDDS

-157 GSVYSDECNVLISA
+157 DTVYTDECNILISA

-277 SAYQK
+277 SAYQR

-287 ELQLQSVHGVTLL
+287 ELELQSVHGVTLL
-300 GTPEQIGAKEVF
+300 GTPEQIGAREVF

-317 RRLSRKPEL
+317 RRLSRKPEM
-326 CDNLIPSFPPV
+326 CEDLIPSFPPV

-386 ATGFDTTFT
+386 ATGFDTTFN
-395 PRFPIIGRNGVT
+395 PRFPVIGRNGVT
-407 LADRWQKTPE
+407 LANRWQKTPE

-428 NYFVCLGPNAALG
+428 NYFICLGPNAALG
-441 EGNLLLLVE
+441 EGNLLLLIE

-477 VEMFTRHCDQYFSR
+477 VEMFTRYCDQYFSR

-503 GGTEDGRITALWPG
+503 GGTEDGRVIALWPG
-517 SSLHSMKALAYP
+517 SSLHSMKALAHP
-529 RWEDYTYNY
+529 RWEDYTYDY

-546 IGDGWTEN
+546 LGDGWTEN
-554 EKFNKINVDYLNDD
+554 EKLKKINVDYLNDD
-568 EVDIPIT
+568 EIDFPT
-575 VIAIVLKGA
+575 NVIA
-584 TGRSLIQD
+584 
-592 SEGEDDM
+592 
-599 LVNRSC
+599 
-605 QKRGIECNNERKK
+605 K
-618 QGLNQ
+618 QVSNQ
-623 GTDSGMAWL
+623 GTGS
-632 CMRTSRSLTFL
+632 
-643 SYRADALTEKRED
+643 DALAAKRED

-680 FLLPRSTDRTR
+680 FLLPPRSDRTR
-691 GLEYHNRKS
+691 SLEYHNKKS
-700 LEEAEG
+700 LEDAG
-706 SILGYEL
+706 SSILGYEL
-713 KDGRTDY
+713 KDSRTDY
-720 APTFIESDAATLT
+720 APTFIESDAATLS

-757 YGGQV
+757 YVGQV
-762 AYHAVIPPGQDPN
+762 AYHAVVPPGQDPN
-775 LTLAGQQL
+775 LTLTGQQL
-783 SYEPERPFATA
+783 SYEPERPFATG
-794 MIQSILTRAW
+794 MIQAILARAW
-804 SVPLDTK
+804 SVPLDAK
-811 AQEELST
+811 AQQELST
-818 NLNFLLTTGRIR
+818 NLNFLLTTSRIR
-830 RFVSMYF
+830 KFVAMYF

-846 LHRASFDPE
+846 LHRTSFDPE
-855 VVSLPLLTAVTFMGA
+855 IVSLPLLTAVTFMGA
-870 MYSNDE
+870 MYTNDE

-919 NDWVQ
+919 SDWIQ
-924 FQNFQAGFL
+924 FQNFQAGFI

-939 WAGSRV
+939 WAGSRIS
-945 ARNRVME
+945 RNRVME
-952 NRFSEVVKVARRI
+952 NRFSEVIKVARRI
-965 GLPKCRH
+965 GLMKCRH
-972 MSHDRM
+972 MPHDPM
-978 DEYSWIQKECRI
+978 DECSWIQKECRI
-990 RTMSI
+990 RTMNI

-1004 FYSNYPCRLTHT
+1004 FYSNYPCRISHT
-1016 EMECDFPCQEAVF
+1016 EMEWDFPCQEVIF

-1042 SRDVSVSE
+1042 SRDIPIS
-1050 AFENLFDSP
+1050 AGFNNLFETPIS
-1059 ANEDGSQ
+1059 EDGSQ
-1066 AGVPDHIA
+1066 AHVPDHIA

-1094 HMTLLAPLVRK
+1094 HMTLLAPLVHK
-1105 TQLPNSKMPHGP
+1105 TPLPNSRIPQGL
-1117 STPTKSPRGAIPE
+1117 STPSKPPQSAIPE
-1130 DSTLAAIRTALSRWR
+1130 DSTLAGIRTALSRWR
-1145 DHWVALR
+1145 DHWLALR

-1207 QDESD
+1207 QDEND

>member
-1 MRRLFFASSSKAQEA
+1 MKQFFFGSDSKSRKP

-30 DEARPLRVVI
+30 DKARPLRVVI

-68 NEDIGGTWFEN
+68 NEDIGGTWLEN
-79 KYPGC
+79 RYPGC

-119 VAEKYGCMKYVK
+119 VAEKYGCMKYIK
-131 LKQQIIEAVWDDS
+131 LKQAVVEAVWDDS

-157 GSVYSDECNVLISA
+157 DTVYTDECNILISA

-277 SAYQK
+277 SAYQR

-287 ELQLQSVHGVTLL
+287 ELELQSVHGVTLL
-300 GTPEQIGAKEVF
+300 GTPEQIGAREVF

-317 RRLSRKPEL
+317 RRLSRKPEM
-326 CDNLIPSFPPV
+326 CEDLIPSFPPV

-361 KIVKVDAEGII
+361 KIIKVDAEGII

-386 ATGFDTTFT
+386 ATGFDTTFN
-395 PRFPIIGRNGVT
+395 PRFPVIGRNGVT
-407 LADRWQKTPE
+407 LANRWQKTPE

-428 NYFVCLGPNAALG
+428 NYFICLGPNAALG
-441 EGNLLLLVE
+441 EGNLLLLIE

-477 VEMFTRHCDQYFSR
+477 VEMFTRYCDQYFAR

-503 GGTEDGRITALWPG
+503 GGTEDGRVIALWPG
-517 SSLHSMKALAYP
+517 SSLHSMKALAHP
-529 RWEDYTYNY
+529 RWEDYTYDY

-546 IGDGWTEN
+546 LGDGWTEN
-554 EKFNKINVDYLNDD
+554 EKLKKINVDYLNDD
-568 EVDIPIT
+568 EIDFPT
-575 VIAIVLKGA
+575 NVIA
-584 TGRSLIQD
+584 
-592 SEGEDDM
+592 
-599 LVNRSC
+599 
-605 QKRGIECNNERKK
+605 K
-618 QGLNQ
+618 QVSNQ
-623 GTDSGMAWL
+623 GTGS
-632 CMRTSRSLTFL
+632 
-643 SYRADALTEKRED
+643 DALAAKRED

-680 FLLPRSTDRTR
+680 FLLPPRSDRTR
-691 GLEYHNRKS
+691 SLEYHNKKS
-700 LEEAEG
+700 LEDAG
-706 SILGYEL
+706 SSILGYEL
-713 KDGRTDY
+713 KDSRTDY
-720 APTFIESDAATLT
+720 APTFIESDAATLS

-757 YGGQV
+757 YVGQV
-762 AYHAVIPPGQDPN
+762 AYHAVVPPGQDPN
-775 LTLAGQQL
+775 LTLTGQQL
-783 SYEPERPFATA
+783 SYEPERPFATG
-794 MIQSILTRAW
+794 MIQAILARAW
-804 SVPLDTK
+804 SVPLDAK
-811 AQEELST
+811 AQQELST
-818 NLNFLLTTGRIR
+818 NLNFLLTTSRIR
-830 RFVSMYF
+830 KFVAMYF

-846 LHRASFDPE
+846 LHRTSFDPE
-855 VVSLPLLTAVTFMGA
+855 IVSLPLLTAVTFMGA
-870 MYSNDE
+870 MYTNDE

-919 NDWVQ
+919 SDWIQ
-924 FQNFQAGFL
+924 FQNFQAGFI

-939 WAGSRV
+939 WAGSRIS
-945 ARNRVME
+945 RNRVME
-952 NRFSEVVKVARRI
+952 NRFSEVIKVARRI
-965 GLPKCRH
+965 GLMKCRH
-972 MSHDRM
+972 MPHDPM
-978 DEYSWIQKECRI
+978 DECSWIQKECRI
-990 RTMSI
+990 RTMNI

-1004 FYSNYPCRLTHT
+1004 FYSNYPCRISHT
-1016 EMECDFPCQEAVF
+1016 EMEWDFPCQEVIF

-1042 SRDVSVSE
+1042 SRDIPIS
-1050 AFENLFDSP
+1050 AGFNNLFETPIS
-1059 ANEDGSQ
+1059 EDGSQ
-1066 AGVPDHIA
+1066 AHVPDHIA

-1094 HMTLLAPLVRK
+1094 HMTLLAPLVHK
-1105 TQLPNSKMPHGP
+1105 TPLPNSRIPQGL
-1117 STPTKSPRGAIPE
+1117 STPSKPPQSAIPE
-1130 DSTLAAIRTALSRWR
+1130 DSTLAGIRTALSRWR
-1145 DHWVALR
+1145 DHWLALR

-1207 QDESD
+1207 QDEND